1 MKHFAILFSLIL
13 LTTSITLAHGPVH
26 ESIKRVTKKI
36 KKDPNN
42 ASLYLERGQYYQV
55 DENFDLALN
64 DFTSVRALDS
74 ENKIID
80 YHCGKLFAEHGFPTM
95 AMRYANQF
103 LSYNSEHVAGLM
115 LRASIFVQ
123 LGKDSLAIVDYEKGI
138 KNTTVPKPEY
148 FIDIS
153 KAFIAADS
161 TNFKDALDWLEKGE
175 EYLGFNITLKS
186 YAYDLAKK
194 NKRYDKAAE
203 ITDKV
208 LLKMNRKET
217 WLYKKAVVLELSK
230 DFQNA
235 QVVYQET
242 INHIKKLPLRLQKN
256 KMMLELE
263 AKTKMAL
270 LRLK

>member
-1 MKHFAILFSLIL
+1 MKHFTILFSLIFL
-13 LTTSITLAHGPVH
+13 NTAVVLAHGPIH

-42 ASLYLERGQYYQV
+42 AALYLERGQYYQV

-64 DFTSVRALDS
+64 DFTTVRRLDPN
-74 ENKIID
+74 NKLVD
-80 YHCGKLFAEHGFPTM
+80 YQCGKLFAEHEFPTM
-95 AMRYANQF
+95 AKRYADQF

-123 LGKDSLAIVDYEKGI
+123 LGKDSLAIIDYEKGI
-138 KNTTVPKPEY
+138 KKTNTPKPEY

-161 TNFKDALDWLEKGE
+161 TNFDAAIEWLEKGE

-186 YAYDLAKK
+186 YAYDLAKRMK
-194 NKRYDKAAE
+194 QYDKAAE
-203 ITDKV
+203 ITENV
-208 LLKMNRKET
+208 LIKMNRKET
-217 WLYKKAVVLELSK
+217 WLYKKAVVLELAEDYQS
-230 DFQNA
+230 A
-235 QVVYQET
+235 QDTYQET
-242 INHIKKLPLRLQKN
+242 IDHIKKLPVRFQKT

-263 AKTKMAL
+263 GKTRLAL
-270 LRLK
+270 MRLK